1 LQCCRHDAAGGVV
14 DVPSLE
20 PTADNRPSDAH
31 DALELFGA
39 SVERNTYGSETT
51 FSMPDDD
58 EGLGSR
64 EPKPSEDDEDHRRG
78 PGRPARTTGADDARA
93 PRYWTVEAERIVLA
107 LVESG
112 HRVTSDDLR
121 ERFADEPSATGAAIG
136 SLFKRMAAR
145 GQLVLVGHRP
155 STRPEARGR
164 VVGLWAA
171 GAPS

>member
-1 LQCCRHDAAGGVV
+1 M
-14 DVPSLE
+14 PILE
-20 PTADNRPSDAH
+20 PTPDNRPTDAQ
-31 DALELFGA
+31 DALALFGA
-39 SVERNTYGSETT
+39 SVERNAYGSETT
-51 FSMPDDD
+51 FFMP
-58 EGLGSR
+58 
-64 EPKPSEDDEDHRRG
+64 DDEDHRRG
-78 PGRPARTTGADDARA
+78 PGRPARPTGPDDARA
-93 PRYWTVEAERIVLA
+93 PRYWTAEAERIVLA

-136 SLFKRMAAR
+136 ALFKRMAAS

-171 GAPS
+171 GTPS

>member
-14 DVPSLE
+14 DVSSLE
-20 PTADNRPSDAH
+20 PTADNRPQDPHESLA
-31 DALELFGA
+31 LFGA
-39 SVERNTYGSETT
+39 SVERNAYGSETR
-51 FSMPDDD
+51 FFMP
-58 EGLGSR
+58 
-64 EPKPSEDDEDHRRG
+64 EDDEDHRRG
-78 PGRPARTTGADDARA
+78 PGRPAPSTGADDARA

-136 SLFKRMAAR
+136 ALFKNMAAR

>member
-1 LQCCRHDAAGGVV
+1 MV
-14 DVPSLE
+14 DVPSLKPPADNE
-20 PTADNRPSDAH
+20 PTDAQ
-31 DALELFGA
+31 DALALFGA
-39 SVERNTYGSETT
+39 SVERNAYGSETT

-58 EGLGSR
+58 E
-64 EPKPSEDDEDHRRG
+64 DYRRG

-136 SLFKRMAAR
+136 ALFKRMAAR

-171 GAPS
+171 GTPS